1 MWARLCARL
10 LRYSCFTS
18 SSSPES
24 SSESPEL
31 DDMEN
36 VRPSILLGILFGGAC
51 PATKSGISMPACDDD
66 EGAPCPFKSSSSI
79 LPLALHNSTN
89 KTFIPS
95 FKHLFLL
102 SPVHPPLLSW
112 WIPCATHLT
121 RGDIAI
127 ANCLLALKAKIRKDF
142 AFKIEIRKSRRR
154 ETVGRRANAYCRR
167 QGRGRDRSEAADR
180 RHLRGYGRSGGWRRI
195 WGRDPVARYRYP
207 TTVSSPVSSLA
218 IALEHALGAHWGRP
232 ETPRGLF
239 RTA

>member
-95 FKHLFLL
+95 FKHLSSYRPSTLL
-102 SPVHPPLLSW
+102 SPLL
-112 WIPCATHLT
+112 WISRLKWARPVSCCCCRFPKTFSQKSSISSREEFRWRR
-121 RGDIAI
+121 RGSHQRTAQRFGQGPFEKE
-127 ANCLLALKAKIRKDF
+127 LEVGREQRRRLRRGRS
-142 AFKIEIRKSRRR
+142 IEI
-154 ETVGRRANAYCRR
+154 E
-167 QGRGRDRSEAADR
+167 DR
-180 RHLRGYGRSGGWRRI
+180 R
-195 WGRDPVARYRYP
+195 VFC
-207 TTVSSPVSSLA
+207 
-218 IALEHALGAHWGRP
+218 LES
-232 ETPRGLF
+232 
-239 RTA
+239 